1 MRMIR
6 KLEFKHGDSNYDLAA
21 FWKVQPRTI
30 ADYVL
35 EAKKRL
41 AAELTN
47 PDAVRGV
54 LSSRLT
60 KVALEGTDKD
70 AVAAAK
76 VLAQLTGVNAPTE
89 YKVGMAQQMTPEQ
102 RRARYK
108 ELTGMDWPEDKKDDD
123 GTPG

>member
-76 VLAQLTGVNAPTE
+76 VLAQLTGVNAPTVVVNRNIE
-89 YKVGMAQQMTPEQ
+89 EMTLEEKK
-102 RRARYK
+102 ARYK
-108 ELTGMDWPEDKKDDD
+108 ELTGHEWKGDSKE
-123 GTPG
+123 